1 MYYRGAKVTFANELM
16 KKSVLAF
23 MTRETDGKNNM
34 SMSFRADLS
43 ANSILLVQ
51 LFPSKKDSDAHD
63 KAVNA
68 MVTQIKEGGARVE
81 QMEGEVSNFFI
92 SGNLTLDD
100 LKGSS

>member
-1 MYYRGAKVTFANELM
+1 MLGWPTLLPSGIRQYRLMSGAI
-16 KKSVLAF
+16 
-23 MTRETDGKNNM
+23 TRLLKNNM

-51 LFPSKKDSDAHD
+51 LFPSKKDSDAHHE
-63 KAVNA
+63 AVNA
-68 MVTQIKEGGARVE
+68 MVTQIKEGGAIVK
-81 QMEGEVSNFFI
+81 QMEGEVSNFFV